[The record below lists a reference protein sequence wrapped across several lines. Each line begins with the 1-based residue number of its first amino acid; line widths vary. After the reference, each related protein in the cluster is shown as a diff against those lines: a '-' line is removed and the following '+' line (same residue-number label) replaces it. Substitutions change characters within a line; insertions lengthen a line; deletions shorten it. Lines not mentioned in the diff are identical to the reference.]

1 MIKRC
6 LLVSLLFLHAH
17 TYCDFDAFIQ
27 AFKPYKRE
35 LTQVG
40 CGLAVS
46 ATGLVIV
53 GYWLGSSHSKA
64 ALEKKK
70 FDIERAKQQKEEQER
85 NEKVRLEEKEK
96 RDKEEALK
104 AAILRKKQAAA
115 FATSMA
121 KEYCDEIELIN
132 AEKLNEHHHERFA
145 RIIVGKY
152 NQKPF
157 NSYFQTLD
165 ENIRKLAQLE
175 DVLDK
180 QQFEYTETQL
190 KGIFRAYNFL
200 FSKHQHE
207 EAMAAQKEKNAADI
221 KRIEIEHAQLQ
232 NQKLQN
238 EQDALLET
246 RKALRTFG
254 EHNRRLNETLQAV
267 HTSNNQ
273 IAASVNSYKNA
284 VNDNI
289 RVHEAKHQS
298 LILKS
303 ESRESEVN
311 RKLENQAAELKKVN
325 TQLTEVLSPLKQ
337 LAKIAED
344 AQKAAVQVAQ
354 AQSKPVTGHPAP
366 VTSTSST
373 TTSSVHTTA
382 TEQTP
387 PPSFVGD
394 SIAFHTIPAIPVPAQ
409 PHGIQPIP
417 IPTTR

>member
-6 LLVSLLFLHAH
+6 LLISLVFIHAN

-35 LTQVG
+35 LTQVS
-40 CGLAVS
+40 CGLAVG
-46 ATGLVIV
+46 ATGLVIG

-70 FDIERAKQQKEEQER
+70 FDIERAKQQKEERER

-96 RDKEEALK
+96 RDREEALK
-104 AAILRKKQAAA
+104 EAIIRKKQATA
-115 FATSMA
+115 FATAMA

-145 RIIVGKY
+145 RIIAGKY

-180 QQFEYTETQL
+180 QQFEYMETQL

-238 EQDALLET
+238 EQDALVET

-254 EHNRRLNETLQAV
+254 EHNRKLNETLQ
-267 HTSNNQ
+267 TMNKNTEQLIST
-273 IAASVNSYKNA
+273 INSHKNA
-284 VNDNI
+284 VNDDL
-289 RVHEAKHQS
+289 RAHKAQHQGIVFK
-298 LILKS
+298 L
-303 ESRESEVN
+303 ETRESEVN
-311 RKLENQAAELKKVN
+311 RKLETQAAEVKKIN
-325 TQLTEVLSPLKQ
+325 IQLTEVLSPLKQ
-337 LAKIAED
+337 LAKLAED
-344 AQKAAVQVAQ
+344 ASKAAVVSSVQ
-354 AQSKPVTGHPAP
+354 AQKPVTGNSSP
-366 VTSTSST
+366 VTGSSSST
-373 TTSSVHTTA
+373 QATPATA
-382 TEQTP
+382 TETTP
-387 PPSFVGD
+387 PPTYYGD
-394 SIAFHTIPAIPVPAQ
+394 TISTQGIQSIPVPNAN
-409 PHGIQPIP
+409 GIQPIP
-417 IPTTR
+417 VPSR

>member
-6 LLVSLLFLHAH
+6 LLFTLLFIHAN
-17 TYCDFDAFIQ
+17 TYCDFDKFVQ
-27 AFKPYKRE
+27 ALKPYKPE
-35 LTQVG
+35 LRQVG
-40 CGLAVS
+40 CVLVASGAGL
-46 ATGLVIV
+46 LVG
-53 GYWLGSSHSKA
+53 GYWWGSLRSKA

-70 FDIERAKQQKEEQER
+70 FDIELAKQQRAEQAR
-85 NEKVRLEEKEK
+85 IEKARLEEKEK
-96 RDKEEALK
+96 KDKEEAFK
-104 AAILRKKQAAA
+104 AAILRKQQATA
-115 FATSMA
+115 FATAMA

-157 NSYFQTLD
+157 NNYFQTLD

-180 QQFEYTETQL
+180 QQFEYMETQL

-246 RKALRTFG
+246 KKALRAFG
-254 EHNRRLNETLQAV
+254 EHTRELNKTLQEV
-267 HTSNNQ
+267 HNSNNK
-273 IAASVNSYKNA
+273 IASNVNSYKNA

-289 RVHEAKHQS
+289 RAHEARHQS
-298 LILKS
+298 LVLKL
-303 ESRESEVN
+303 ETRESELN
-311 RKLENQAAELKKVN
+311 RKLDNQAVEVKKVN
-325 TQLTEVLSPLKQ
+325 TQLAEVVNPLKQ
-337 LAKIAED
+337 LAKLAED
-344 AQKAAVQVAQ
+344 ASKAAAVASVQ
-354 AQSKPVTGHPAP
+354 AQKPVTGNSSP
-366 VTSTSST
+366 VTGSSST
-373 TTSSVHTTA
+373 TPSVMPTTA
-382 TEQTP
+382 TEATP
-387 PPSFVGD
+387 PPTYYGD
-394 SIAFHTIPAIPVPAQ
+394 TISTHSIQSIPVPNAN
-409 PHGIQPIP
+409 GIQPIP
-417 IPTTR
+417 VPSR